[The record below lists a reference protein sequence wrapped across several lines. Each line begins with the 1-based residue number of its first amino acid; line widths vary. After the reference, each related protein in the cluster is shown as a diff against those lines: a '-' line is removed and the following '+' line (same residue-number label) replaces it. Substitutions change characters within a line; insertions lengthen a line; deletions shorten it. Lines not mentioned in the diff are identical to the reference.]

1 MNLQLTPPQI
11 ASAKPETCRKLAG
24 GANPRTTAKQHSA
37 PAGAEEDSSTPAG
50 VRSVFGVFRGL
61 RSFLASPPANF
72 YEALRAV
79 GRATLKIHALIL
91 ATAALAACQKPA
103 AEHTGQ
109 PPENGAQYK
118 KDKGLALTNSMKK
131 AIALKVAEV
140 EEIKVAPSFTVAL
153 HVMVEGGGIQRVAF
167 SPTANAASGWLT
179 AEQAALV
186 KPGMDVELRAESAGA
201 PRKRGKVKRIE
212 KAPYQMLGDFEVTVE
227 STTPLETGA
236 RVLATFHAPA
246 GEAVTAIPRS
256 ALLKTAEGH
265 FVYVLNGE
273 FYVRTPVKVGAVSDD
288 HAEIN
293 DGLYTGDEVVVS
305 PVMSLWLAE
314 LQVLRGGKACTCG
327 H

>member
-1 MNLQLTPPQI
+1 M
-11 ASAKPETCRKLAG
+11 KL
-24 GANPRTTAKQHSA
+24 
-37 PAGAEEDSSTPAG
+37 
-50 VRSVFGVFRGL
+50 L
-61 RSFLASPPANF
+61 
-72 YEALRAV
+72 
-79 GRATLKIHALIL
+79 ILIL
-91 ATAALAACQKPA
+91 ATAALAACSKPA
-103 AEHTGQ
+103 AENAA

-118 KDKGLALTNSMKK
+118 KDKGLALTDAMKK

-140 EEIKVAPSFTVAL
+140 EETKVAPSFTVAL
-153 HVMVEGGGIQRVAF
+153 HVMADGGGIQRVAF

-186 KPGMDVELRAESAGA
+186 KTGMEVELRTEAPGA
-201 PRKRGKVKRIE
+201 PHETGVVKRVE

-256 ALLKTAEGH
+256 ALLKTAEGS
-265 FVYVLNGE
+265 FVYALNGE
-273 FYVRTPVKVGAVSDD
+273 FYVRTPVKVGAVSDG
-288 HAEIN
+288 HAEIT
-293 DGLYTGDEVVVS
+293 DGLYTGDQIVVS